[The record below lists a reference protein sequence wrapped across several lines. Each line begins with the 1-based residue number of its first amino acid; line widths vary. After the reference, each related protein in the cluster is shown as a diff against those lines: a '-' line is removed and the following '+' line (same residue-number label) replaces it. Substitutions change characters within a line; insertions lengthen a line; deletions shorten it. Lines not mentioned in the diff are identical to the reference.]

1 MCTHVHIHMCVCVI
15 IILAKVLAS
24 PLTREV
30 LPSAG
35 IVQLSLE
42 LDAV

>member
-1 MCTHVHIHMCVCVI
+1 MCTHVYIHMCVCVI

-35 IVQLSLE
+35 VVQLSLE
-42 LDAV
+42 LDAM